1 MTDKDH
7 KRVGERWHH
16 ENDALYRELD
26 AALAKYA
33 AVEPRAGI
41 EERVLANLR
50 AERTRVADRGWW
62 RWGVAAT
69 AAAVIAVAVAVIS
82 NSARPS
88 RPANPPLATTQHL
101 SNPGTQMANHHS
113 ETVGRRGGGPV
124 RRTNRHP
131 AQSTAVVTAVP
142 KLDQFPSP
150 QPLSEQEKILA
161 SYVSEYPEHAALIA
175 RARMEVLRRDREE
188 ELREEGGDSKG
199 NSQANERN

>member
-1 MTDKDH
+1 MTDKNH
-7 KRVGERWHH
+7 KRVGERRHH
-16 ENDALYRELD
+16 EDALDRELD

-33 AVEPRAGI
+33 SVEPRAGI
-41 EERVLANLR
+41 EERVLAHLR

-62 RWGVAAT
+62 RWALAAT
-69 AAAVIAVAVAVIS
+69 AAALIVVAVAVIS

-88 RPANPPLATTQHL
+88 RPANRPLATTQHL
-101 SNPGTQMANHHS
+101 SNPGTQMAKRRS
-113 ETVGRRGGGPV
+113 KTVGRRGGGPV

-131 AQSTAVVTAVP
+131 ADSTVVVAAAP

-150 QPLSEQEKILA
+150 QPLSEQEEILV

-188 ELREEGGDSKG
+188 ELREEGEDNKA
-199 NSQANERN
+199 NSQSNERN